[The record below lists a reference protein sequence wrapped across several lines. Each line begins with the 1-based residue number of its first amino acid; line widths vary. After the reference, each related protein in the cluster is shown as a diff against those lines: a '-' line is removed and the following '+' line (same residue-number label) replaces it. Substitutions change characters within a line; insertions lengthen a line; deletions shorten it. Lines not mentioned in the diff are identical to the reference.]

1 MKSRRRLVVLVLLT
15 ASAFVTL
22 LGQLWYLQV
31 VGGERLRELSERNRT
46 RVRALPAPRGI
57 LYDRRG
63 LPLVENRPTF
73 TLSVIPRELENREA
87 VLARLASL
95 LKIPLEELAERLEGT
110 PQDSSWPVRVRRNL
124 SPEEVAR
131 IEEWRLALPG
141 VVVEAEPQRLYQDGR
156 FAAHLLGYI
165 REASAEHLRERRLR
179 PGDLVGQ
186 SGLERLLD
194 DVLRGQDG
202 GEEFEVDAQGHQ
214 VQVLRRQEPTSG
226 ANVITTIDKRIQEV
240 AERAMAEKTGAVV
253 VLDPRS
259 GDLLALVSTPAF
271 NLDSFTGSLDR
282 ESWLRLIR
290 DPATPL
296 LNRVFQGEYA
306 PGSLFKLV
314 VAAAALQEG
323 LFTPFD
329 RLPCPESLEIGR
341 SRFRNWEKVDEGAM
355 TLYEA
360 LIHSCNTFFYQLG
373 LKVGI
378 ERMVHYARAFGFGS
392 PVGIAFPGE
401 RAGFVP
407 TPEWKRTAA
416 RSRWFPGD
424 TANTAIG
431 QGRLLATPLQVAR
444 FMAALATDGILWKP
458 RLVNRVQDHADRT
471 LRAEPPQITGR
482 VELSP
487 LVFQFLRRALSGVVN
502 DGGTGQAARLA
513 DVEVGGKTATSQN
526 TPGRSGRGGDHAW
539 FVATAPVESPEV
551 VVVVLV
557 EHGGMGGQVAAPLAG
572 QILRGIFLEKSAGLN
587 DGALGAGRRS

>member
-1 MKSRRRLVVLVLLT
+1 VKSRRRLVVLALVT

-31 VGGERLRELSERNRT
+31 VGGERLRELSERNRI
-46 RVRALPAPRGI
+46 RVRAVPAPRGI
-57 LYDRRG
+57 LYDRHG

-73 TLSVIPRELENREA
+73 TLSLVPREIENREA
-87 VLARLASL
+87 VLGTLASL
-95 LKIPLEELAERLEGT
+95 LGVPAEELAERLEGV
-110 PQDSSWPVRVRRNL
+110 PPSSSWPVRVRRNL

-131 IEEWRLALPG
+131 VEEWKLALPG
-141 VVVEAEPQRLYQDGR
+141 VVVEAEPQRVYQDGR

-165 REASAEHLRERRLR
+165 REASEAELKEQGRR

-194 DVLRGQDG
+194 HVLRGRDG
-202 GEEFEVDAQGHQ
+202 GEQFEVDAQGHP
-214 VQVLRRQEPTSG
+214 VQVLRREEPTPG
-226 ANVITTIDKRIQEV
+226 AHVITTVDKRIQEV
-240 AERAMAEKTGAVV
+240 AERAMAGKNGAVV

-259 GDLLALVSTPAF
+259 GDLLALVSAPAF
-271 NLDSFTGSLDR
+271 NLDSFTGPLDR

-329 RLPCPESLEIGR
+329 RLQCPESVEIGR
-341 SRFRNWEKVDEGAM
+341 SRFRNWEKVDQGSM

-360 LIHSCNTFFYQLG
+360 LIHSCNTFFYQMG
-373 LKVGI
+373 LRVGI
-378 ERMVHYARAFGFGS
+378 ERMAHYARAFGFGS
-392 PVGIAFPGE
+392 PVGIMFPGE

-407 TPEWKRTAA
+407 TPEWKKAT
-416 RSRWFPGD
+416 SRGGWFPGD

-431 QGRLLATPLQVAR
+431 QGQVLVTPLQVAR
-444 FMAALATDGILWKP
+444 FMAVLASDGILWKP
-458 RLVNRVQDHADRT
+458 RLVNRVQDHAGQIIRT
-471 LRAEPPQITGR
+471 EPSLAAGR
-482 VELSP
+482 VGLSP

-502 DGGTGQAARLA
+502 DGGTGQGARLA

-526 TPGRSGRGGDHAW
+526 AAGRNRGAGDHAW
-539 FVATAPVESPEV
+539 FAAIAPVESPEV

-572 QILRGIFLEKSAGLN
+572 QILRGIFLERRA
-587 DGALGAGRRS
+587 ALAARGDHRDPG